1 MVQAIKHQN
10 FSLLSECESC
20 VKQARLTLETTA
32 RLIHRI
38 VTFHRFNRATS
49 NQEARLNPQKF
60 ARQIL
65 TCVQFLKQLEILTMK
80 KTLLALAV
88 LAATTAQ
95 ARSSVALYGSADVA
109 YNKSVVT
116 SSAGVKTET
125 NDFITN
131 GLSASRVGFK
141 GDREIAP
148 GLKANF
154 VMEFEV
160 DPSTETQTI
169 KTRTGT
175 VGLSGGLGGA
185 TFGRRNTLIKDI
197 EYTFDVNMDPTAAG
211 YLGNYARDSRRDD
224 VVTYTTPVFNGFSA
238 DVQIGLGSTTK
249 VTNAAGVVDATNNG
263 KTGDSTAFGLNYSNG
278 PLAVKFGTETV
289 KNTVKDIKVA
299 GYTVAKATAVDDFK
313 NDALG
318 ASYDL
323 GMAKLFFVNTKSKQG
338 TEATKVTFDT
348 NNVGVRVPV
357 GAFTFN
363 ANISEGKAKL
373 TNSATKADMS
383 GVQLSVWYALN
394 KDTTL
399 YGIYGNEK
407 IKHPT
412 LTTSPEQKSML
423 FGLRYTF

>member
-1 MVQAIKHQN
+1 MKK
-10 FSLLSECESC
+10 SLL
-20 VKQARLTLETTA
+20 A
-32 RLIHRI
+32 
-38 VTFHRFNRATS
+38 
-49 NQEARLNPQKF
+49 
-60 ARQIL
+60 
-65 TCVQFLKQLEILTMK
+65 M
-80 KTLLALAV
+80 AV
-88 LAATTAQ
+88 LAATAAHAQ
-95 ARSSVALYGSADVA
+95 SSVTLYGIADVA
-109 YNKSVVT
+109 YNNSVVT

-141 GDREIAP
+141 GERDIAT

-169 KTRTGT
+169 KTRTGI
-175 VGLSGGLGGA
+175 VGLSGGWGGA
-185 TFGRRNTLIKDI
+185 SFGRRTTLIKDV

-224 VVTYTTPVFNGFSA
+224 VLTYSSPIFSGFSA
-238 DVQIGLGSTTK
+238 DVQVGFGSTTK
-249 VTNAAGVVDATNNG
+249 ETSAAGVVSSTNNG
-263 KTGDSTAFGLNYSNG
+263 KTGDSTAFGLNYANG
-278 PLAVKFGTETV
+278 PFMVKFGTETV

-299 GYTVAKATAVDDFK
+299 GYTVAKSTAVDDFK

-348 NNVGVRVPV
+348 NNFGVRVPV

-363 ANISEGKAKL
+363 ANISDGTAKL
-373 TNSATKADMS
+373 TNSTTKADLS

-394 KDTTL
+394 KDTTV
-399 YGIYGNEK
+399 YGVYGQEK
-407 IKHPT
+407 IKH
-412 LTTSPEQKSML
+412 TTFAVTPEQKSML
-423 FGLRYTF
+423 IGLRYTF

>member
-1 MVQAIKHQN
+1 
-10 FSLLSECESC
+10 
-20 VKQARLTLETTA
+20 
-32 RLIHRI
+32 
-38 VTFHRFNRATS
+38 
-49 NQEARLNPQKF
+49 
-60 ARQIL
+60 
-65 TCVQFLKQLEILTMK
+65 MK
-80 KTLLALAV
+80 KSLLALAV

-95 ARSSVALYGSADVA
+95 AQSSVTLYGIADVA
-109 YNKSVVT
+109 YNNSVVT

-141 GDREIAP
+141 GDREIAS

-169 KTRTGT
+169 KTRTGI
-175 VGLSGGLGGA
+175 VGLSGGWGGA
-185 TFGRRNTLIKDI
+185 TFGRRTTLIKDI

-224 VVTYTTPVFNGFSA
+224 VLTYSTPNFSGFSA
-238 DVQIGLGSTTK
+238 DVQIGFGSTAK
-249 VTNAAGVVDATNNG
+249 VSDAAGVVTNNG
-263 KTGDSTAFGLNYSNG
+263 KTGDSQAFGLNYVNG

-289 KNTVKDIKVA
+289 KNTVKDIKIA

-318 ASYDL
+318 VSYDL

-373 TNSATKADMS
+373 TNQATKADMS

-394 KDTTL
+394 KDTTI
-399 YGIYGNEK
+399 YGVYGNEK
-407 IKHPT
+407 IKHST

-423 FGLRYTF
+423 IGMRYTF